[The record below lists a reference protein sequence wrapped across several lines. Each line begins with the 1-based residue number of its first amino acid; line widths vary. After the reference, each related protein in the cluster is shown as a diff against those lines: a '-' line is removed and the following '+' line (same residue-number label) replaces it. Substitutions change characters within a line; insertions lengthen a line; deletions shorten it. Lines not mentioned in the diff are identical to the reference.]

1 MNKIS
6 LFGCTVTE
14 QSSNTYY
21 YEQDNIWKSYG
32 ENHKPELLNEQ
43 LYGHWAILYDI
54 YKTCTSDY
62 ISWSTNGGNF
72 SSEKPIDE
80 NNSFLKQ
87 NEINEYKSEL
97 VSKLENNKQVICL
110 PQKLKQTD
118 VEKVF
123 SDQLFD
129 SKCLKKC
136 IDHIKK
142 IFPKYH
148 LTALRYLKSKEL
160 FEDKNFAF
168 SRSFFQELCDFIFPI
183 LLAEKDTV
191 TFDRFPTQKL
201 NFLEVIGTFLFGVFI
216 KYRCQSEKQMISFYN
231 ISNNKMYFSAPP
243 HLAPA
248 YSGDSIVVILSSS
261 DLFSPYL
268 GVCIKSII
276 NTTSQCNNYDIIVFE
291 RGISQN
297 NKDKIL
303 RLSAK
308 SSNISIRF
316 FNIASNMRSINFF
329 VNSTRIS
336 QETYYG
342 LLIPWFLPDY
352 KKAIIMDCDMI
363 VKQDLAELYH
373 ENLESY
379 VAGGVRDVILQGWLN
394 DSHNDTSEYYF
405 DVLNAKDPFTYVNG
419 GMLLLDFEKYRKTVS
434 QELVLHYINNYKF
447 RVVDQDIFN
456 LLLEGK
462 VRDLDAK
469 WNHMIRVNGAISS
482 AIDNAP
488 YKSQEKYYNAKKD
501 PGIIHYASE
510 NKPWKNPDLEFAD
523 EFWKVARETPFYE
536 SILSRMVQGNITVSD
551 SVEFIDQRSGARKIA
566 DVLFPL
572 GSRKR
577 KLLKTLLPKGSL
589 RWRFCKQIYYIF
601 RPDYRPKKIE
611 KS

>member
-1 MNKIS
+1 
-6 LFGCTVTE
+6 
-14 QSSNTYY
+14 
-21 YEQDNIWKSYG
+21 
-32 ENHKPELLNEQ
+32 
-43 LYGHWAILYDI
+43 
-54 YKTCTSDY
+54 
-62 ISWSTNGGNF
+62 
-72 SSEKPIDE
+72 
-80 NNSFLKQ
+80 
-87 NEINEYKSEL
+87 
-97 VSKLENNKQVICL
+97 
-110 PQKLKQTD
+110 
-118 VEKVF
+118 
-123 SDQLFD
+123 
-129 SKCLKKC
+129 
-136 IDHIKK
+136 
-142 IFPKYH
+142 
-148 LTALRYLKSKEL
+148 
-160 FEDKNFAF
+160 
-168 SRSFFQELCDFIFPI
+168 
-183 LLAEKDTV
+183 
-191 TFDRFPTQKL
+191 
-201 NFLEVIGTFLFGVFI
+201 
-216 KYRCQSEKQMISFYN
+216 
-231 ISNNKMYFSAPP
+231 
-243 HLAPA
+243 
-248 YSGDSIVVILSSS
+248 
-261 DLFSPYL
+261 
-268 GVCIKSII
+268 
-276 NTTSQCNNYDIIVFE
+276 
-291 RGISQN
+291 
-297 NKDKIL
+297 
-303 RLSAK
+303 
-308 SSNISIRF
+308 
-316 FNIASNMRSINFF
+316 
-329 VNSTRIS
+329 
-336 QETYYG
+336 
-342 LLIPWFLPDY
+342 
-352 KKAIIMDCDMI
+352 MDCDMI